1 MWLVSIQHPPEM
13 VSGSIKE
20 GKIIMTNFSNRLVAA
35 LSSIAL
41 TAAFLAFAIAPASQ
55 NVIHSGIFA

>member
-1 MWLVSIQHPPEM
+1 MA
-13 VSGSIKE
+13 
-20 GKIIMTNFSNRLVAA
+20 NFSDRIAAA

-55 NVIHSGIFA
+55 NVIQSGIIA

>member
-1 MWLVSIQHPPEM
+1 MYLASPERLPDNT
-13 VSGSIKE
+13 KE

-35 LSSIAL
+35 VSSIAL

-55 NVIHSGIFA
+55 NVLQSGIVA

>member
-1 MWLVSIQHPPEM
+1 M

-20 GKIIMTNFSNRLVAA
+20 GKIIMVNFSNRLVAA
-35 LSSIAL
+35 VSSIAL

-55 NVIHSGIFA
+55 NVIQSGIIA

>member
-1 MWLVSIQHPPEM
+1 MYLASPE
-13 VSGSIKE
+13 VISGNTQKGNIT
-20 GKIIMTNFSNRLVAA
+20 MANFSDRIAAA

-55 NVIHSGIFA
+55 NVIQSGIIA

>member
-1 MWLVSIQHPPEM
+1 
-13 VSGSIKE
+13 
-20 GKIIMTNFSNRLVAA
+20 MTDLSNRLFAA

-55 NVIHSGIFA
+55 NVIQSGIIA